1 MNMPIDQLLDEC
13 LDQIHQGKSLESC
26 LADHPQEAESLRP
39 LLETAAAL
47 RTATVQHS
55 PRKAFLQGQAR
66 MFAVIDQEF
75 PQKPVSESAF
85 SRYSV
90 RILTWITGKETID
103 MKLATRLTIAF
114 ILVLVVIAGLGTTAV
129 SASNA
134 LPGDLLYPLKAS
146 AQNAQLMLTWDAQA
160 RQALE
165 QHFQEEYRHDVRTLM
180 QDGRQAPVR
189 FVGTLDAMNNNVWV
203 IGGLPVTVDPSTHIT
218 GNLQL
223 GDLVQVEAAV
233 QKDGSIL
240 ASSLALNSAGHH
252 PEVQPMTPAHTP
264 DHTPMHTAEPEHQ
277 QDDREHAAPTAT
289 ALPTHTMER
298 HDDLPATPAPTA
310 STIHPTEPVH
320 HDDGGSCTTCGGT
333 SGGSSGGHDGGHDDG
348 HDGGHE

>member
-13 LDQIHQGKSLESC
+13 LDQIHQGQSLESC
-26 LADHPQEAESLRP
+26 LADHPQEAENLRP

-55 PRKAFLQGQAR
+55 TRRAFLQGQAR
-66 MFAVIDQEF
+66 MFAAIDREF
-75 PQKPVSESAF
+75 PQKPVSEGAF

-103 MKLATRLTIAF
+103 MKLATRLTVAF

-129 SASNA
+129 SARNA
-134 LPGDLLYPLKAS
+134 LPGDLLYSLKAS

-165 QHFQEEYRHDVRTLM
+165 QHFQEEYRHEVHMLM

-189 FVGTLDAMNNNVWV
+189 FVGKLDAMNNNLWV
-203 IGGLPVTVDPSTHIT
+203 VGGLPVTVDPATKIT

-240 ASSLALNSAGHH
+240 VSSLALSSAGHH
-252 PEVQPMTPAHTP
+252 PEEQHMTPAHTP
-264 DHTPMHTAEPEHQ
+264 EHTPMHTAEPEHT
-277 QDDREHAAPTAT
+277 QDNREHAVPKAT
-289 ALPTHTMER
+289 ALPTQTLER
-298 HDDLPATPAPTA
+298 SADRSATPAPTA
-310 STIHPTEPVH
+310 SPIHHTEPVH
-320 HDDGGSCTTCGGT
+320 QDNGGSCTNCGGP
-333 SGGSSGGHDGGHDDG
+333 SDGSSGGHDGGHEDKHDSG
-348 HDGGHE
+348 HK